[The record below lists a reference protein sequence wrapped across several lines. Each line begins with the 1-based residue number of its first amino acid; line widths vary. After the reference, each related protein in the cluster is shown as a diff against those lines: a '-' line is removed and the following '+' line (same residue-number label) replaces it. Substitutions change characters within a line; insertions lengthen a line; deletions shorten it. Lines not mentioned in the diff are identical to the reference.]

1 MLCKAL
7 VSFSG
12 AVSMAAGAVCEITD
26 RALLADLL
34 QAGYIEAIEAE
45 NNESKQT
52 AKPEAKKKTKKG

>member
-1 MLCKAL
+1 
-7 VSFSG
+7 
-12 AVSMAAGAVCEITD
+12 MAAGAVCEITD